1 MKKSFAFHLSENVQ
15 QSKEP
20 VLMPDSRSKPQ
31 LDHTQ
36 QFLSWA
42 AHWKPKELYKLLM
55 HGSHL
60 RDSNLISMTTW
71 KFKVPQMILHETQDR
86 DSAVDLDIVGVKE
99 FRSQQISRK
108 SGVYKTP

>member
-1 MKKSFAFHLSENVQ
+1 MKGF
-15 QSKEP
+15 SKISVLYPECTLEP
-20 VLMPDSRSKPQ
+20 PG
-31 LDHTQ
+31 
-36 QFLSWA
+36 
-42 AHWKPKELYKLLM
+42 ELYKLLM

-60 RDSNLISMTTW
+60 RDSNLISMKTW

-86 DSAVDLDIVGVKE
+86 DSAIDLDIVGVKE